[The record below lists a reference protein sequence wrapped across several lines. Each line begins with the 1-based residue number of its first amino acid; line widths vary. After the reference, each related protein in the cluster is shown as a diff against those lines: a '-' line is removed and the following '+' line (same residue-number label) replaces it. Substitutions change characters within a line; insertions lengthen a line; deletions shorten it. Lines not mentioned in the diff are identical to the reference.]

1 MFGLLNHNHSSRR
14 SFRRPANCN
23 GSRTLRLEMLEGR
36 RLLSVSGPVSGSPV
50 VMPSVQVESVYWGQD
65 WTTGTSP
72 APGFSPTAN
81 MQAIDAFLGTIV
93 NSRYMDLSNQ
103 YGVSRGSFV
112 GRDVAAGGPTD
123 FQPLTRLSA
132 LATGISPV
140 HGPPTTVTEAS
151 IQQMLDNEIHQGR
164 LTMGPNKLFV
174 VVLPPDVQSAYDIAN
189 NYVGHHG
196 GFVDVSYTT
205 GLFHLPIFTNVY
217 YAVIPNPI
225 GNAKLLG
232 ALGTET
238 SFQYQT
244 EVISHELAEAVTDPI
259 VNGTALGWYDRNTLS
274 PTWGDEIGDIPQYM
288 VTTGQL
294 KNCVGSYDGYMLSDI
309 WSNQANTAVLP
320 SNLIVKNPGLSVIG
334 PVII

>member
-1 MFGLLNHNHSSRR
+1 MFGLLKDKRSSRR
-14 SFRRPANCN
+14 SANH
-23 GSRTLRLEMLEGR
+23 GRSRTLRLESLEAR
-36 RLLSVSGPVSGSPV
+36 QVLSVSGPTTGSPV
-50 VMPSVQVESVYWGQD
+50 VMPNVQVEPVYWGQD

-72 APGFSPTAN
+72 AAGFNPTAN
-81 MQAIDAFLGTIV
+81 MQALDTFFGTIV
-93 NSRYMDLSNQ
+93 NSRYMDVLNQ
-103 YGVSRGSFV
+103 YGVGRGSFV
-112 GRDVAAGGPTD
+112 GHDVVAGGPTD
-123 FQPLTRLSA
+123 FQPPTRLAA
-132 LATGISPV
+132 LATGVSPL

-174 VVLPPDVQSAYDIAN
+174 VILPPDVQSAYDIAN

-205 GLFHLPIFTNVY
+205 GFFRLPIFTNVY

-238 SFQYQT
+238 TFQFQT

-259 VNGTALGWYDRNTLS
+259 VNGSALGWYDRNTLS
-274 PTWGDEIGDIPQYM
+274 PTYGDEIGDIPQYM
-288 VTTGQL
+288 VSTGQL
-294 KNCVGSYDGYMLSDI
+294 THCVGSYDGYMLSDI

-320 SNLIVKNPGLSVIG
+320 RDFVLANPVFLGGLAIL
-334 PVII
+334 